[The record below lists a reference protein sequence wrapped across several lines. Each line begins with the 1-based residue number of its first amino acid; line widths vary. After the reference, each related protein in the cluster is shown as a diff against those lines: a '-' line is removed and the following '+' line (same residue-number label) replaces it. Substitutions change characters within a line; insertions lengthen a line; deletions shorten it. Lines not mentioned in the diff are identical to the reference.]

1 MYKNLIK
8 KKNTKYEKQQQQRST
23 NVLLLQL
30 TYILAHT
37 IIKKSIDIQHERN
50 NQRYTKM
57 IRSNGGGG
65 GGGNAS
71 SGGAGATSTGMGG
84 AAGGGSNSDD
94 GCIYPDEVIMEKG
107 VAFNVRVCIYM
118 CIPML
123 NASFPS
129 HSPCKGKRTLQNSN
143 TCN

>member
-1 MYKNLIK
+1 
-8 KKNTKYEKQQQQRST
+8 
-23 NVLLLQL
+23 
-30 TYILAHT
+30 
-37 IIKKSIDIQHERN
+37 
-50 NQRYTKM
+50 M
-57 IRSNGGGG
+57 IRSNGG

-118 CIPML
+118 CILMF
-123 NASFPS
+123 NDSFFPPIT
-129 HSPCKGKRTLQNSN
+129 HVKGREHCKTVIHVTKNQVITIL
-143 TCN
+143 